1 MIRGTLL
8 APTVALALVTFSP
21 SAFSAAVVH
30 TGTLVSPRAA
40 ASGRVISQRDID
52 RLHVVRRGDVSAP
65 RVSLAN
71 MRAESGLTLT
81 GECAK
86 IAGSEVILPDALA
99 ESAGIDA
106 QSGAGLAAS
115 ASAGVIAP
123 APPAGA
129 AADGLG
135 SASAFGAVPEPSS
148 VVLLAIG
155 AASLLRRR
163 RS

>member
-1 MIRGTLL
+1 M
-8 APTVALALVTFSP
+8 
-21 SAFSAAVVH
+21 
-30 TGTLVSPRAA
+30 
-40 ASGRVISQRDID
+40 ISQRDID
-52 RLHVVRRGDVSAP
+52 RLHVVRRGDVFAQ

-86 IAGSEVILPDALA
+86 ISGSEVILPDALA
-99 ESAGIDA
+99 EITGMDV

-115 ASAGVIAP
+115 SSAGVIAP

-129 AADGLG
+129 AADGFG

-163 RS
+163 RN

>member
-8 APTVALALVTFSP
+8 TSTVALALVTLSP

-30 TGTLVSPRAA
+30 TGTLVSPGAA

-52 RLHVVRRGDVSAP
+52 RLHVAKRGDVFAP
-65 RVSLAN
+65 RVSLTN
-71 MRAESGLTLT
+71 IRAESGLTLT

-86 IAGSEVILPDALA
+86 IAGSEVILPDALS
-99 ESAGIDA
+99 EIAGTDA
-106 QSGAGLAAS
+106 NAGAVFAASVSSGA
-115 ASAGVIAP
+115 IAP

-129 AADGLG
+129 TADGLG

-148 VVLLAIG
+148 VVLLALG